1 VLDTAYF
8 MPERP
13 VMKMWESYL
22 QTDGAKRLIRMESVA
37 EVRDFVLVHLRRGG
51 HDVCCLERSHLILA
65 VAVWSAELGPRK

>member
-22 QTDGAKRLIRMESVA
+22 QTDGAKESVA

-51 HDVCCLERSHLILA
+51 HDVCCLEQSHLILA